1 MMGTRQKLK
10 TGTEYD
16 AIYARHMYKYL
27 KEGSHA
33 IKKDLSRRRRRKQKL
48 TLDSNV

>member
-10 TGTEYD
+10 IGTEYD

-33 IKKDLSRRRRRKQKL
+33 IKKDLSRRRRRKHKL

>member
-33 IKKDLSRRRRRKQKL
+33 IKKDLSRRRRRTNKQRIEGE
-48 TLDSNV
+48 S